1 MLQQIYNKIKIAS
14 FMTNVLFLLGC
25 YAAGSC
31 LDMSPESK
39 IG

>member
-25 YAAGSC
+25 WQLKFLQC
-31 LDMSPESK
+31 
-39 IG
+39 

>member
-25 YAAGSC
+25 WLLKFLQC
-31 LDMSPESK
+31 
-39 IG
+39 